1 MHEEDKKKNRQRG
14 RDLYNFILLS
24 LWVLLVIGLLV
35 WLPPGKTI
43 CRHCW
48 YYPEAERIAKQLRHL
63 NQNVEELNEEAVMEY
78 IDAHAS
84 FLKTRIMSTELVSDE
99 MIWIDVNKMFSVGLA
114 TDGQILWMIDGKRTT
129 DSE

>member
-1 MHEEDKKKNRQRG
+1 MHEDDKKKNRQRG

-63 NQNVEELNEEAVMEY
+63 NQNVEELNEEAVLEY
-78 IDAHAS
+78 IDTHAS
-84 FLKTRIMSTELVSDE
+84 FLKTRIMSAALTPDE
-99 MIWIDVNKMFSVGLA
+99 MIWIDVNQMFNVGLA
-114 TDGQILWMIDGKRTT
+114 ADGQILWMIDGKRTT
-129 DSE
+129 DGE